1 MLHSAIKFAYVV
13 IALFTATMAFLIMRN
28 FDEVAVAGPST
39 VVRVNESENVAS
51 GQQVTSMLESFAREH
66 RVNIGRDVTDLQHPD
81 SIRHLYL
88 AVGDPEADSTAWL
101 KDGYPGFSRSMQT
114 KVHPIHEISDRDP
127 RAYYLIF
134 GPADTANDLLH
145 SFSEH
150 GLHGWQQ
157 PFFTASRALEFFGN
171 GALLWCVI
179 VVALAVVVIVG
190 SGVILNTKT
199 YGVHRLH
206 GHSFT
211 RILAQDMQRL
221 TVYLLRVAVILIPVV
236 IILLFAYNGLNQVRN
251 LTLTASGFFLFF
263 SALAV
268 TVHVTC
274 LTLVHRAGVLS
285 SLKGHVSA
293 TSTMSGSYVIRVPAL
308 FLALAATTSVIA
320 TGSQVIAQR
329 SELAAGSRAG
339 DAVYVLLNGSLGN
352 DSSKLS
358 TDVGTWILASSKHG
372 QVILSHREPLQA
384 ILPPKINGPRTD
396 ALVVNGSYLAEQH
409 VVSPSGDRIA
419 GPRQGDNV
427 IQVLIPEKYWSESD
441 QIAAGVAGWA
451 SFLIDNRQVTQ
462 PEVQPVKIRNEQSL
476 FTYDSFTLLDND
488 RDLRPRDPVVV
499 AIPNGSE
506 VLPGDQYTAYAT
518 QGGVVFRNSDY
529 VLRSMSQDGLSAY
542 ILAVNPVAEQAASKY
557 RASVRELRLRAFN
570 LIASLAVLGIT
581 AASVAIV
588 YCRKNSQSLFV
599 KYISGW
605 SFTRSYRP
613 ILALE
618 LAVSLLLVSWSL
630 FVVWSSSRDA
640 GNIQTAPS
648 KQLQLALGGWEPLA
662 ASVIS
667 LLSVAFV
674 MAALLRF
681 NGRIVKER
689 SSDA

>member
-28 FDEVAVAGPST
+28 FDEVAVAGPSA

-66 RVNIGRDVTDLQHPD
+66 RVNIGRDVTDLQRPD

-101 KDGYPGFSRSMQT
+101 KNGYPGFSRSMQT

-134 GPADTANDLLH
+134 GPADTADDLLH
-145 SFSEH
+145 SFSKY

-171 GALLWCVI
+171 GALLWCAI

-190 SGVILNTKT
+190 SGVILNTKN

-206 GHSFT
+206 GHSFA

-221 TVYLLRVAVILIPVV
+221 AVYLLRTAVILIPVV
-236 IILLFAYNGLNQVRN
+236 AILLFAYNGLNQARN
-251 LTLTASGFFLFF
+251 FTLTASGFFLFF

-268 TVHVTC
+268 TVHVAC
-274 LTLVHRAGVLS
+274 LALVHRAGVLG

-293 TSTMSGSYVIRVPAL
+293 TSTMSGSYIIRVPAL
-308 FLALAATTSVIA
+308 FLTLAATTSVIA

-329 SELAAGSRAG
+329 SEPAAGSRAG
-339 DAVYVLLNGSLGN
+339 DAVYVLFNGSLGK
-352 DSSKLS
+352 DSSKLDS
-358 TDVGTWILASSKHG
+358 DVGAWILASSKQG

-384 ILPPKINGPRTD
+384 ILPPKANGPRTD
-396 ALVVNGSYLAEQH
+396 ALVVNGSYLKEQH

-419 GPRQGDNV
+419 GPGQGGSV
-427 IQVLIPEKYWSESD
+427 IQVLIPEKYWSESG

-451 SFLIDNRQVTQ
+451 SFLIGNRQIPQ
-462 PEVQPVKIRNEQSL
+462 PEVQPVKIRNEQSV
-476 FTYDSFTLLDND
+476 FTYDSSTRLDND
-488 RDLRPRDPVVV
+488 GDLRPRDPVVV

-506 VLPGDQYTAYAT
+506 MLPDDQYTAYAT

-605 SFTRSYRP
+605 PFIRSYRS

-630 FVVWSSSRDA
+630 FAVWSNSRDT

-648 KQLQLALGGWEPLA
+648 NQLQLALGGWEPLA

-681 NGRIVKER
+681 NGKIVKER
-689 SSDA
+689 SSDV